1 MLMEDKIKRSE
12 NFILKCHYML
22 VIYSFVSWFAWFNKR
37 PLGTWQQTKET
48 CWMNSEYVFPH
59 SLHTMKTEFCW
70 PSDRM
75 SLPFVFVM
83 HQWKKY
89 AFGWK
94 MWKKRILVTFHGQ
107 ELPVFNAGILQG
119 FAWRILL
126 LLPALGMTMTT
137 YKWRN
142 ISCITKILSA

>member
-1 MLMEDKIKRSE
+1 M
-12 NFILKCHYML
+12 
-22 VIYSFVSWFAWFNKR
+22 
-37 PLGTWQQTKET
+37 
-48 CWMNSEYVFPH
+48 
-59 SLHTMKTEFCW
+59 
-70 PSDRM
+70 
-75 SLPFVFVM
+75 
-83 HQWKKY
+83 
-89 AFGWK
+89 
-94 MWKKRILVTFHGQ
+94 LVTFHGQ

>member
-1 MLMEDKIKRSE
+1 MRLGE
-12 NFILKCHYML
+12 KC
-22 VIYSFVSWFAWFNKR
+22 
-37 PLGTWQQTKET
+37 E
-48 CWMNSEYVFPH
+48 
-59 SLHTMKTEFCW
+59 
-70 PSDRM
+70 
-75 SLPFVFVM
+75 
-83 HQWKKY
+83 
-89 AFGWK
+89 
-94 MWKKRILVTFHGQ
+94 KKRMLVTFHGQ

>member
-1 MLMEDKIKRSE
+1 MLMDDKK
-12 NFILKCHYML
+12 NALKISFWNVIIVL
-22 VIYSFVSWFAWFNKR
+22 VIYSFVSWCS
-37 PLGTWQQTKET
+37 LGLIKEET

-94 MWKKRILVTFHGQ
+94 MWKKRMLVTFHGQ
-107 ELPVFNAGILQG
+107 ELPVFNAGLLQG
-119 FAWRILL
+119 FALRVPL
-126 LLPALGMTMTT
+126 LLPALGMTVTT